1 MKHLHIYLTL
11 MSFIAVSAWAY
22 GEYLE
27 ANAILVSEVPSHFMC
42 QYDTLANHYICY
54 GEQR

>member
-11 MSFIAVSAWAY
+11 MSFIAVSAWTY